1 MTKKEDVKIVYS
13 EPLDYFPEE
22 TRKKFKLGEYA
33 EEKTIFEYRSY
44 YEYDFE
50 QEAIYVAKGDESSQA
65 YNLYREMAME
75 RCPEIED
82 KWALDIALD
91 CVRNMTE
98 EECALIREQG
108 KIPFYH
114 FGYGMTVRN
123 KYVHPSKKHTCFVA
137 DDVSSTVEDYIY
149 AILCSEESQIKSMNL
164 KEN

>member
-1 MTKKEDVKIVYS
+1 MKDETKKIVYS
-13 EPLDYFPEE
+13 EPLDYFTEE
-22 TRKKFKLGEYA
+22 ARKAAKIGEYA

-98 EECALIREQG
+98 EECALIREKG
-108 KIPFYH
+108 EIPFYH
-114 FGYGMTVRN
+114 FGYGVTVRN
-123 KYVHPSKKHTCFVA
+123 KYVYPSKKHTYLMA
-137 DDVSSTVEDYIY
+137 DNVSSTVEKFIY
-149 AILCSEESQIKSMNL
+149 AILIEE
-164 KEN
+164 ENA